1 MRWPEPV
8 AATAAGF
15 GSPYNP
21 RRRCARCPTP
31 ERRCLIPAQYPRI
44 PAAVEPRPLSRLRVL
59 CLVAYPFAH
68 QTQDYGTGKPG
79 PGQSP
84 VPGTWGPA

>member
-15 GSPYNP
+15 GSPHNP

-31 ERRCLIPAQYPRI
+31 ERRCLIPAQHPRI
-44 PAAVEPRPLSRLRVL
+44 PAAEWSPVLFPVSGVL
-59 CLVAYPFAH
+59 CLVTYPLAH
-68 QTQDYGTGKPG
+68 QTQDYGTGPK
-79 PGQSP
+79 
-84 VPGTWGPA
+84 TKDARHMGPA